1 MTTKY
6 VVDANYRIL
15 WAGVGAVVVKVVDVK
30 VVAVAAGKAAAKVAG
45 KNTPPADSGDSF
57 CNSESQLIHNFIPFS
72 KYSFGCPHHWD
83 AALF

>member
-15 WAGVGAVVVKVVDVK
+15 WAGGAVVVK

-45 KNTPPADSGDSF
+45 KNTPPADSSDSF
-57 CNSESQLIHNFIPFS
+57 CNSETQLMHKFIPFS